1 VRRRPAEPDALT
13 VQRVWLA
20 HLRGEPERP
29 EPPLSEPQ
37 WALLANEAARHHLPG
52 LTYRALADG
61 RSAGAIPVPVRE
73 RLRRAYVA
81 GAVRNALL
89 FRETAQ
95 TAAALRSAGI
105 PVMLLKGLH
114 LARFVYPEPALRTMA
129 DADLMVP
136 RDQLARAE
144 QVLLDR
150 GYGPVPRPEIEPF
163 CTWSNHLA
171 KLEKAGAADVELHWT
186 IERPT
191 SPFRIDLE
199 GLWARSREVGF
210 EGVPVRVLT
219 PEDLLLHLALHLS
232 YHHRFDRSALKG
244 LADVQAV
251 VRKYAGAGGL
261 DWDTVA
267 NRANAWGASGF
278 VYTTL
283 CLAERILG
291 APIPAPVL
299 RSLWHEAQDE
309 SMVALAERYI
319 LEPAVALPRPYLE
332 LARSRRPGERWR
344 MILEHVFLPREKM
357 ERLHGLRPGSAL
369 VYPYYAGRLLRLLA
383 RRSGLLLRSLL
394 RIGPLPRALDREA
407 ARIEIESWTQ
417 QATGPAAS

>member
-1 VRRRPAEPDALT
+1 MEADPLAVE
-13 VQRVWLA
+13 RVWLA
-20 HLRGEPERP
+20 HLRGEPAGASI
-29 EPPLSEPQ
+29 PLSERQ
-37 WALLANEAARHHLPG
+37 WTLLADEAARHRLRG

-61 RSAGAIPVPVRE
+61 PSAGDIPVPVRE
-73 RLRRAYVA
+73 RLRAAYVEA
-81 GAVRNALL
+81 AVRNALL

-95 TAAALRSAGI
+95 IAAALRAAGI

-144 QVLLDR
+144 QVLLER

-163 CTWSNHLA
+163 CAWSNHLA

-191 SPFRIDLE
+191 SPFRIDLA
-199 GLWARSREVGF
+199 GLWARSREAGL
-210 EGVPVRVLT
+210 EGVPVRVLGA
-219 PEDLLLHLALHLS
+219 EDLLLHLALHVS

-251 VRKYAGAGGL
+251 VRTYAGRGEL

-267 NRANAWGASGF
+267 DRANAWGASGF

-283 CLAERILG
+283 RLAERIL
-291 APIPAPVL
+291 AVPIPPPVL
-299 RSLWHEAQDE
+299 RSLRHEAQDE
-309 SMVALAERYI
+309 AMSALAERYI
-319 LEPAVALPRPYLE
+319 LEPAVALPRPYIE

-357 ERLHGLRPGSAL
+357 ERLYGLRPGSAR
-369 VYPYYAGRLLRLLA
+369 VYPYYAARFLGLLA

-394 RIGPLPRALDREA
+394 RIGPMPRALDREA
-407 ARIEIESWTQ
+407 ARIEIESWTRQ
-417 QATGPAAS
+417 STGPAAS